1 MITTEWRI
9 STTRLR
15 ENIMRFVNTS
25 CLQNGFAKRGGV
37 KAESHDTSRMSAL
50 VLLNDMGINGGL
62 LMGWRPLACARV
74 CLCGLIRL
82 ALFVHTCDAH
92 PPDILHALHLS
103 FSVFLR
109 GFHPVFHL
117 FLS

>member
-37 KAESHDTSRMSAL
+37 KAESHDASRMSAL
-50 VLLNDMGINGGL
+50 VLLNDMGINGLASACVRTCVPVWTNPPGV
-62 LMGWRPLACARV
+62 ACAY
-74 CLCGLIRL
+74 L
-82 ALFVHTCDAH
+82 
-92 PPDILHALHLS
+92 
-103 FSVFLR
+103 
-109 GFHPVFHL
+109 
-117 FLS
+117 